1 MPTVPITDELIT
13 ARVETWIRHGKSTTR
28 TAKELGVSDDTIRR
42 SVKLASQ
49 RGLMPGQHPAQPGFE
64 VRSHSVQVDKDQ
76 QIKSQ
81 SFKYAKAPGDSFEIP
96 EGQAEKGR
104 SVLLDADGRTVQ
116 QWIKTNKLQKT
127 PEQLAK
133 DFEAAFANF
142 TPLAPTIAPPKTFLK
157 DELALLKFPDL
168 HIGLHAWG
176 KESGQNWDLKIAR
189 KAYSTTFAAIARK
202 TPETETAVILGGGD
216 QMHADNSFNRT
227 LSSGHAL
234 DVDGRYDLVLETTC
248 HLFAEFVLTA
258 LKRHKRVIV
267 RVLKGNHDEHSS
279 VALAYF
285 LSAWFRNEPRV
296 TIDVDP
302 NLFWCMQFGQVMLF
316 AAHGHT
322 IKPQNVP
329 GVMAGNYPK
338 IWGDTK
344 YRYGHC
350 FHIHHKTKL
359 RDEGGGATVET
370 HPSPSARDVYNWGSG
385 YVAGQSLI
393 ATIYNKKYGRI
404 GDLEWPVIVENAS
417 VSA

>member
-1 MPTVPITDELIT
+1 MATKPITDEQLLE
-13 ARVETWIRHGKSTTR
+13 RVEAHNRHNGSTGAAAR
-28 TAKELGVSDDTIRR
+28 ELDLTESTVRR
-42 SVKLASQ
+42 SVRLAAE
-49 RGLMPGQHPAQPGFE
+49 RGLMPGQIPAQPGFE
-64 VRSHSVQVDKDQ
+64 IRTHSIQVDKDE

-81 SFKYAKAPGDSFEIP
+81 SFKYGKAIGDQFEMP

-104 SVLLDADGRTVQ
+104 SALVDAEGRVVQ
-116 QWIKTNKLQKT
+116 QWIKTNAGQKT
-127 PEQLAK
+127 PEQHAK
-133 DFEAAFANF
+133 EFEAAFAGF
-142 TPLAPTIAPPKTFLK
+142 VPIAPSIAPPETFLK

-168 HIGLHAWG
+168 HMGLYAWG
-176 KESGQNWDLKIAR
+176 KESGQNWDIKIAK
-189 KAYSTTFAAIARK
+189 KAYAETFSAISRK
-202 TPETETAVILGGGD
+202 TPQTETAVVLGGGD

-227 LSSGHAL
+227 LASGHAL

-248 HLFAEFVLTA
+248 HLFAEFVVMA
-258 LKRHKRVIV
+258 LQRHKKVIV
-267 RVLKGNHDEHSS
+267 RILKGNHDEHSS

-296 TIDVDP
+296 TVDVDP
-302 NLFWCMQFGQVMLF
+302 NLFWCMQFGSVMLF
-316 AAHGHT
+316 ATHGHT

-329 GVMAGNYPK
+329 GVMAGNYPE
-338 IWGDTK
+338 IWGATK

-359 RDEGGGATVET
+359 RDESGGATVET

-385 YVAGQSLI
+385 YVAGQSLV

-417 VSA
+417 VTP